1 MKKCLLMV
9 LGVLMLAPA
18 AFADNWGLGLKLG
31 VGENDPKSLD
41 DVYDAATF
49 LDRELDK
56 NGGFFGVEAMYEWN
70 LASEMD
76 KIGVRLGVDFYG
88 ENELELKN
96 HFDPT
101 DDDNYKETTYAIPL
115 TVYYK
120 RDNGVNKLSYFAGVG
135 LTFISSEVEDDIVD
149 ESIDDNKVFPH
160 IVAGVEYRFTQVFAL
175 GLEAKYNI
183 SAKVKKDGIVLSDR
197 SGFSGALT
205 GRFYF

>member
-18 AFADNWGLGLKLG
+18 AFADTWGLGLKLG
-31 VGENDPKSLD
+31 VGENDPKSMD

-56 NGGFFGVEAMYEWN
+56 NGGFFGVEAMYEWD
-70 LASEMD
+70 LTSEMD
-76 KIGVRLGVDFYG
+76 KVGVRLGVDFYG
-88 ENELELKN
+88 ENELETWDSD
-96 HFDPT
+96 HE
-101 DDDNYKETTYAIPL
+101 NYKETTYAIPL

-120 RDNGVNKLSYFAGVG
+120 RDNGINKLSYYGGLG
-135 LTFISSEVEDDIVD
+135 LTFISTEIEEDVD
-149 ESIDDNKVFPH
+149 DVSWDENKIFPH
-160 IVAGVEYRFTQVFAL
+160 IVIGAEYRFTKVFAL

>member
-31 VGENDPKSLD
+31 IGENDPKTLND
-41 DVYDAATF
+41 GYDQSF
-49 LDRELDK
+49 GKKELDT
-56 NGGFFGVEAMYEWN
+56 NDGFFGLEAMYEWN
-70 LASEMD
+70 VASELD
-76 KIGVRLGVDFYG
+76 KVGVRLGIDFYG
-88 ENELELKN
+88 ENELETWVPF
-96 HFDPT
+96 HE
-101 DDDNYKETTYAIPL
+101 NYKETTYAIPL

-120 RDNGVNKLSYFAGVG
+120 RDNGVNKLSYYGGLG
-135 LTFISSEVEDDIVD
+135 LTFISTEIEEDVD
-149 ESIDDNKVFPH
+149 DVSWDDNKIFPH
-160 IVAGVEYRFTQVFAL
+160 IVIGAEYRFTEVFAL

-183 SAKVKKDGIVLSDR
+183 SAKVKKDGNVYSDR

>member
-31 VGENDPKSLD
+31 VGENDPKGMEDMFDINEEYNRDLD
-41 DVYDAATF
+41 TEDSF
-49 LDRELDK
+49 L
-56 NGGFFGVEAMYEWN
+56 GVEAMYEWD
-70 LASEMD
+70 LASEKD

-88 ENELELKN
+88 ENEYEQM
-96 HFDPT
+96 DPQ
-101 DDDNYKETTYAIPL
+101 DWLDHDNYKETTYAIPL

-120 RDNGVNKLSYFAGVG
+120 RDNGVNKLSYYGGLG
-135 LTFISSEVEDDIVD
+135 LTFISTEIEEDVEDVSWD
-149 ESIDDNKVFPH
+149 ENKIFPH
-160 IVAGVEYRFTQVFAL
+160 IVIGAEYRFTKVFAL

-183 SAKVKKDGIVLSDR
+183 NAKVKKDGEVLSDR

>member
-88 ENELELKN
+88 ENELETWDSD
-96 HFDPT
+96 HE
-101 DDDNYKETTYAIPL
+101 NYKETTYAIPL

-120 RDNGVNKLSYFAGVG
+120 RDNGINKLSYYGGLG
-135 LTFISSEVEDDIVD
+135 LTFISTEIEEDVD
-149 ESIDDNKVFPH
+149 DVSWDENKIFPH
-160 IVAGVEYRFTQVFAL
+160 IVIGAEYRFTKVFAL

-183 SAKVKKDGIVLSDR
+183 SAKVKKDGNVYSDR

>member
-31 VGENDPKSLD
+31 IGENDPKGMED
-41 DVYDAATF
+41 IYDEATM

-56 NGGFFGVEAMYEWN
+56 NGGFFGLEAMYEWN

-88 ENELELKN
+88 ENELELKRSYL
-96 HFDPT
+96 FSAADV
-101 DDDNYKETTYAIPL
+101 KETTYAIPL

-120 RDNGVNKLSYFAGVG
+120 RDNGVNKLSYYGGVG
-135 LTFISSEVEDDIVD
+135 LTFISSELEEDITD
-149 ESIDDNKVFPH
+149 ESVDDNKVFPH
-160 IVAGVEYRFTQVFAL
+160 LVAGVEYRFTEVFAL

-183 SAKVKKDGIVLSDR
+183 NAKLKKDGEVLSDR

>member
-31 VGENDPKSLD
+31 IGENDPKGLE
-41 DVYDAATF
+41 DVYDEATLF
-49 LDRELDK
+49 DRELDK
-56 NGGFFGVEAMYEWN
+56 NGGFFGLEAMYEWN

-88 ENELELKN
+88 ENELELKSSYL
-96 HFDPT
+96 FSAADV
-101 DDDNYKETTYAIPL
+101 KETTYAIPL

-120 RDNGVNKLSYFAGVG
+120 RDNGVNKLSYYGGVG
-135 LTFISSEVEDDIVD
+135 LTFISSELEEDITD
-149 ESIDDNKVFPH
+149 ESVDDNKVFPH
-160 IVAGVEYRFTQVFAL
+160 LVAGVEYRFTEVFAL

-183 SAKVKKDGIVLSDR
+183 NAKLKKDGEVLSDR

>member
-31 VGENDPKSLD
+31 VGENDPKGMED
-41 DVYDAATF
+41 IYDEATM

-56 NGGFFGVEAMYEWN
+56 NGGFFGLEAMYEWN

-88 ENELELKN
+88 ENELELKSSYL
-96 HFDPT
+96 FSAADV
-101 DDDNYKETTYAIPL
+101 KETTYAIPL

-120 RDNGVNKLSYFAGVG
+120 RDNGVNKLSYYGGVG
-135 LTFISSEVEDDIVD
+135 LTFISSELEEDITD
-149 ESIDDNKVFPH
+149 ESVDDNKVFPH
-160 IVAGVEYRFTQVFAL
+160 LVAGVEYRFTEVFAL

-183 SAKVKKDGIVLSDR
+183 NAKLKKDGEVLSDR